1 MLPKAKERSRD
12 EPPQPE
18 ADANHFEP
26 LVPWSK
32 AGEAGAD
39 ADAKGEAAKM
49 FQKLFNEHAVNIRVS
64 MGKYS
69 YLVTNNHIVRS

>member
-32 AGEAGAD
+32 AGEAGAE
-39 ADAKGEAAKM
+39 KGDSAKM